1 MPRTAPRPRTPA
13 RRARRSLILAAAL
26 ACMAVTAAAQGQAQG
41 TPTAPLQKFSFTTNW
56 FAQAEHGGFYQALA
70 SGGYRAAG
78 LDVSIR
84 MGGPQV
90 NAIQLM
96 AAGRTD
102 CVMGFDVQTM
112 KVHEQGVRAVT
123 VAAVFQ
129 KDAAVLIAH
138 PGVVERLEDLKGR
151 TILISSASHTSF
163 WPWLRARY
171 GLSDAQTRPY
181 NFQIQPF
188 LADRNIVQQ
197 GYFSSEPY
205 AIEKE
210 AGFKPRVFLLA
221 DHGWPPYATT
231 IVCMEKTVRERPQ
244 AVAAFVRAS
253 MEGWRAYLRGDT
265 AAADALIKRDNP
277 AMTDDLLANG
287 LKLMRE
293 TAIVT
298 GGDAQRL
305 GIGVVTDERMR
316 RTFDMLVEMKLI
328 DPKKVDLRRTY
339 TTQFVR
345 DLRVLP

>member
-1 MPRTAPRPRTPA
+1 MPTPARTPA
-13 RRARRSLILAAAL
+13 LPRPAATRRPALRALLAAA
-26 ACMAVTAAAQGQAQG
+26 ACALLPAAAAAQGGA
-41 TPTAPLQKFSFTTNW
+41 AALQKFSFTTNW

-78 LDVSIR
+78 LDVTIR

-96 AAGRTD
+96 AAGQTD

-151 TILISSASHTSF
+151 TILISSATHTTF

-188 LADRNIVQQ
+188 LADRNVVQQ
-197 GYFSSEPY
+197 GYFSSEPN

-221 DHGWPPYATT
+221 DYGWPPYSTT

-287 LKLMRE
+287 LRLMRE

-305 GIGVVTDERMR
+305 GIGAITDERMK
-316 RTFDMLVEMKLI
+316 RTHDMLVEMKLL
-328 DPKKVDLRRTY
+328 DPKRVDLRRTY